1 MASQLVS
8 IALCTY
14 NGATYLNEQLDTLIN
29 QTHPDCEIIISD
41 DCSKDETIEILK
53 QYADNYPHIKLYF
66 NDENLGYTKNF
77 EKAISLCNGEYIAL
91 CDQDDI
97 WDKNKISIMLE
108 YIGDNA
114 LAYHDSAFIDE
125 KGNHLNK
132 KLSDVRNC
140 YSGDDSRVFLFDNC
154 VLGHA
159 TLFKKELLKFMDK
172 FNDII
177 IHDRWLAYVATN
189 NGGIIFIDQVLV
201 QYRQHLNANTNIL
214 NQERAAHTQ
223 TSGSIEKMQFQLDV
237 TTIFTNYPH
246 NNYLLFKKKLLRLL
260 QNRMQSYT
268 SFTLAWFIFKHRDV
282 LFYIQ
287 KKSAISK
294 FNRILKYIWGYK
306 LKRLSLFNANS

>member
-14 NGATYLNEQLDTLIN
+14 NGARYLGEQLDTLIN

-41 DCSKDETIEILK
+41 DCSTDETADILK
-53 QYADNYPHIKLYF
+53 LYASKYPHIKLYF

-77 EKAISLCNGEYIAL
+77 ERAISLCTGEYIAL
-91 CDQDDI
+91 CDQDDV
-97 WDKNKISIMLE
+97 WDKNKISIMLGH
-108 YIGDNA
+108 IGDNA

-125 KGNHLNK
+125 KGNLLSR

-140 YSGDDSRVFLFDNC
+140 YSGNDSRVFLFDNC

-159 TLFKKELLKFMDK
+159 TMFKKELLKFMGE
-172 FNDII
+172 FNDLI

-189 NGGIIFIDQVLV
+189 NGGIIFIDQPLV
-201 QYRQHLNANTNIL
+201 QYRQHFNANTNIL
-214 NQERAAHTQ
+214 KQERAATAKL
-223 TSGSIEKMQFQLDV
+223 SGSIAKMQFQLDV
-237 TTIFTNYPH
+237 TTIFTTYQH
-246 NNYLLFKKKLLRLL
+246 NNHLAFKKKLLWLL
-260 QNRMQSYT
+260 QNRMHSYT
-268 SFTLAWFIFKHRDV
+268 SFTLAWFMFKHRDV

-306 LKRLSLFNANS
+306 FKRLPLFNANS